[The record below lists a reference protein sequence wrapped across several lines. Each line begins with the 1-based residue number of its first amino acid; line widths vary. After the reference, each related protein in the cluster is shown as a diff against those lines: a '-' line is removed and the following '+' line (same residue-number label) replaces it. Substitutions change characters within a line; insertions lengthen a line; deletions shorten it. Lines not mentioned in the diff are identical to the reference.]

1 MKQTPAEV
9 GSGRAKLRIDRRGF
23 LGSLGAFAAVNCV
36 CGRSHAQ
43 NAPGVGAVVPQ
54 AAKPYRIDTH
64 HHILPPA
71 FLAEERAR
79 VMVASQGINPDVI
92 DGWTPRRALEDMD
105 KAGVATSVVS
115 MSTPGVYYGDVPQ
128 GRRLAR
134 LCNEYGAGLIRD
146 FPGRFGMFAAIP
158 LPDVEGSLREITYA
172 LDVLKLDG
180 IGLMTSYGDRW
191 PGDPAFF
198 PVFEELNRRNAVVY
212 FHPSAPTCCGD
223 LVPNVS
229 SALIEYPT
237 DTTRCAASLAV
248 NGVLSKCQDI
258 RFIFSHGGGSLPTF
272 AARLDRLFTRVKA
285 ISANLPNGA
294 LHEFRR
300 QYYDVVATTNPFTM
314 AGLLKF
320 VPPSQL
326 LLGSDFPYR
335 PAIDEVRGLRELD
348 LFSEADLMA
357 IERENA
363 VRLMPRLQS

>member
-1 MKQTPAEV
+1 MKI
-9 GSGRAKLRIDRRGF
+9 GSADSAVSRRNLLAG
-23 LGSLGAFAAVNCV
+23 LGALAAVCM

-43 NAPGVGAVVPQ
+43 GASS
-54 AAKPYRIDTH
+54 AAVAAAQKPYRIDTH

-79 VMVASQGINPDVI
+79 VMEASQGINPDVI
-92 DGWTPRRALEDMD
+92 DGWTPRRALDDMD

-115 MSTPGVYYGDVPQ
+115 ISTPGVYYGDVAE

-134 LCNEYGAGLIRD
+134 LCNDYGAGLIRD
-146 FPGRFGMFAAIP
+146 YPGRFGMFAAIP
-158 LPDVEGSLREITYA
+158 LPDVEGSLREIEYA
-172 LDVLKLDG
+172 LDVLKLEG

-191 PGDPAFF
+191 PGDPAFL
-198 PVFEELNRRNAVVY
+198 PVFQELNRRKAVVY
-212 FHPSAPTCCGD
+212 FHPTAPTCCAS

-248 NGVLSKCQDI
+248 NGVFSGCPDI

-272 AARLDRLFTRVKA
+272 AARLDRLFSRVKT

-294 LHEFRR
+294 MYEFKR
-300 QYYDVVATTNPFTM
+300 QYYDVVATTNPSTM

-320 VPPSQL
+320 VPTSQI

-335 PAIDEVRGLRELD
+335 PAIEEVEGLRNLD
-348 LFSEADLMA
+348 LFSDSELLA

-363 VRLMPRLQS
+363 LRLMPRLGA

>member
-1 MKQTPAEV
+1 MPAEV
-9 GSGRAKLRIDRRGF
+9 SLDRRRF
-23 LGSLGAFAAVNCV
+23 LTGVGALAAMSCA

-43 NAPGVGAVVPQ
+43 GASNSGRPGLLVNQ
-54 AAKPYRIDTH
+54 KPYRIDTH

-79 VMVASQGINPDVI
+79 VMEASQGINPDVI
-92 DGWTPRRALEDMD
+92 DGWTPRRTLDDMD
-105 KAGVATSVVS
+105 RAGVATSVVS
-115 MSTPGVYYGDVPQ
+115 ISTPGVYYGDAAQ

-134 LCNEYGAGLIRD
+134 LCNDYGASLIRD

-158 LPDVEGSLREITYA
+158 LPDVEGSLREIEYG
-172 LDVLKLDG
+172 LDTLKLDG
-180 IGLMTSYGDRW
+180 IGLMTSYADRW

-198 PVFEELNRRNAVVY
+198 PVFQELNRRKAVVY
-212 FHPSAPTCCGD
+212 FHPAAPTCCGS

-248 NGVLSKCQDI
+248 NGVFSKCPDI

-294 LHEFRR
+294 LYEFQR
-300 QYYDVVATTNPFTM
+300 QYYDVVSTTNPSTM

-320 VPPSQL
+320 VPTTQM

-335 PAIDEVRGLRELD
+335 PAVEEVEGLRKLD
-348 LFSEADLMA
+348 LFSDAELLA

-363 VRLMPRLQS
+363 LRLMPRLGS